1 MSAVVALDW
10 GGTWLR
16 AALVS
21 RGVILSEVY
30 RQPRPSTVSGQLDL
44 VEEMFT
50 RLNNQAH
57 GGVVGAGV
65 AICGIVQDRGTVA
78 SAGNIGMNGLDLRT
92 ELATRLG
99 CEVSVVN
106 DVQAAALAES
116 ADAPPGSTVVLLAV
130 GTGVGG
136 AIVEGGRLILGR
148 GAAGDFGHTCVDVA
162 GPPCFCGG
170 RGCLERLASGR
181 VLNDAARDLAD
192 SGKSRVLGAVARRRA
207 VHAGDLDAAALQ
219 RDPGAVEVMRAAAT
233 TLAAGIRNVAA
244 ASDPDLLV
252 LGGGALSPGSYLRA
266 AVKAAWEEQRSPWT
280 HLELVEPKWGDDA
293 GLLGASL
300 LFNGERTSEVCP
312 QTDDQTD

>member
-16 AALVS
+16 AALVE
-21 RGVILSEVY
+21 RGAILSEVY
-30 RQPRPSTVSGQLDL
+30 RQRRPATLRGQLEL
-44 VEEMFT
+44 VEEMFN
-50 RLNNQAH
+50 RLNGQAH
-57 GGVVGAGV
+57 GRVAGAGV
-65 AICGIVQDRGTVA
+65 AICGIVQDRGLVA
-78 SAGNIGMNGLDLRT
+78 SAGNIGVNGLDLRT

-116 ADAPPGSTVVLLAV
+116 VDAPAGSTVVLLAV

-136 AIVEGGRLILGR
+136 AIVEAGRLVLGR
-148 GAAGDFGHTCVDVA
+148 GAAGDFGHSCVDVA

-170 RGCLERLASGR
+170 RGCLERIASGR
-181 VLNDAARDLAD
+181 VLDDRARQLAD
-192 SGKSRVLGAVARRRA
+192 SGDSRLLADVSRSRA
-207 VHAGDLDAAALQ
+207 VHAGDLDVAALQ
-219 RDPGAVEVMRAAAT
+219 GDPAAVEIMSAAAV

-293 GLLGASL
+293 GLLGVSL
-300 LFNGERTSEVCP
+300 LFSGGRAPELRQP
-312 QTDDQTD
+312 D